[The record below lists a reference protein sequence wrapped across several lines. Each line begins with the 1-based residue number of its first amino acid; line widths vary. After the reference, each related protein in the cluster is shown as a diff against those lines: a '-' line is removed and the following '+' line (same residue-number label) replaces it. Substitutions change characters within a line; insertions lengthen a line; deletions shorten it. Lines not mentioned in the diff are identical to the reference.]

1 MKFTLWQSHPFCGH
15 KRDLIA
21 LIHLAVPVTKTR
33 DSKGDKVRSLA
44 ADFASLH
51 YRLPPAD
58 QISGREA
65 LPGTARWTEQ
75 SPEPHMLLVLLIPHP

>member
-21 LIHLAVPVTKTR
+21 LIHLAVPVTKIR
-33 DSKGDKVRSLA
+33 DSKRDKVRSLA

-51 YRLPPAD
+51 YQLPPAV
-58 QISGREA
+58 QISNREV
-65 LPGTARWTEQ
+65 LPGPA
-75 SPEPHMLLVLLIPHP
+75 S